1 LLNHACVR
9 GEWIKKWGG
18 WNHLMPEL
26 TPEPNSTSGE
36 NQKKK
41 VIKRLGV
48 WFSSTVK
55 KNNTKI
61 NTNIGCFK
69 SQANTLC
76 DHKVLDKRS
85 SFGVL
90 INFI

>member
-1 LLNHACVR
+1 MSQLTL
-9 GEWIKKWGG
+9 KPDSTGG
-18 WNHLMPEL
+18 KN
-26 TPEPNSTSGE
+26 
-36 NQKKK
+36 KIKK

-48 WFSSTVK
+48 WLSSTVK
-55 KNNTKI
+55 KKNTKI